1 MPSRCGRGGCVT
13 PALLAQRR
21 AEAKAIHDRNMRQA
35 RAKNR
40 RQKIVRNLNTFGMD
54 NSILLGGLVAAV
66 VIVLALRK

>member
-1 MPSRCGRGGCVT
+1 VT

>member
-1 MPSRCGRGGCVT
+1 MPSRCGHGGCVT

>member
-1 MPSRCGRGGCVT
+1 VT

-40 RQKIVRNLNTFGMD
+40 RQKIVRNLNTFGI
-54 NSILLGGLVAAV
+54 NNPIFLGGLVAAV